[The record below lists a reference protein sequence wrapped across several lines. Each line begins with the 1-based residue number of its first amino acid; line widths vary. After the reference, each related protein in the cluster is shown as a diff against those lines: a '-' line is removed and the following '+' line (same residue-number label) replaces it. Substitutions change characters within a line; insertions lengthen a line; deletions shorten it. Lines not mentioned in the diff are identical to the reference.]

1 MRGREKKGKGKAGP
15 FEQSGIVWVGKG
27 KRKKMEYVVVMEEAE
42 PYIMQGGIEW
52 KKGRGEKK
60 LLLRGERLFDGVV
73 DEILA
78 RDELDAVLIRR
89 RSGPRDQWKG

>member
-1 MRGREKKGKGKAGP
+1 
-15 FEQSGIVWVGKG
+15 
-27 KRKKMEYVVVMEEAE
+27 
-42 PYIMQGGIEW
+42 MQGGIEW